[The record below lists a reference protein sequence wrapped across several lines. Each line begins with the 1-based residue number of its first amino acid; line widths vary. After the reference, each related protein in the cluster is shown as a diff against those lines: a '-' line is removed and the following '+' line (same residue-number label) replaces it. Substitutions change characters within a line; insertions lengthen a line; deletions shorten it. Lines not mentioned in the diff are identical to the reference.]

1 MKKPIAIL
9 LCFALLFAAAP
20 CVFAQEEAD
29 ETYETLQKMSFTEL
43 VDYMNAHP
51 PENDLDEI
59 TGYAFLLAARA
70 DEVSRETVEE
80 IILDPQNCYVLR
92 LTLMMLADDLSWP
105 LDADG
110 ITAMARDKTAD
121 ETLRSYALDWL
132 IEQDPVDRELFCG
145 IARDKTDPNSGWALK
160 LLYLYDEK
168 AARPIIDEVLAD
180 CSGGPLDSR
189 AGTALLYKGVD
200 LRNNGTPEE
209 INAFI
214 QFCDKL
220 LSNDLSADDRSV
232 VVLAIINVGTKE
244 SVSYSFSHFEEQ
256 SDYLAWAVIETD
268 DAVLYEMYDTAEN
281 PAAFA
286 AIMRRANHPL
296 RGDMDVDDRVTAED
310 ARLLLRQ
317 SVGLESK
324 SKDRE
329 WDINGDLR
337 LTPEDARL
345 ALRTAVGLIRPEFA
359 ELPRGKD
366 GLPVPHDPAPI
377 DDYILVSMTH
387 EYSFPDEP
395 YPPEYFHAEYVER
408 VETIFDYHEGGLVD
422 KEKFNRIETLYLTE
436 KGKEN
441 IDAFIDELNARE
453 DILCAERDYEYHMA
467 LT

>member
-1 MKKPIAIL
+1 MKKLLAVL

-20 CVFAQEEAD
+20 CAFAQEEDD
-29 ETYETLQKMSFTEL
+29 ETYEALQKMSFTEL
-43 VDYMNAHP
+43 VGYMNAYP

-59 TGYAFLLAARA
+59 TGYAFLLVARV
-70 DEVSRETVEE
+70 DEVPIETVEE

-110 ITAMARDKTAD
+110 ITALARDKTAD

-132 IEQDPVDRELFCG
+132 IEREPVDRELFCG
-145 IARDKTDPNSGWALK
+145 IARDENDPNSGWALK

-189 AGTALLYKGVD
+189 TGTALLYKGVD

-232 VVLAIINVGTKE
+232 VVLAIINAGTKE
-244 SVSYSFSHFEEQ
+244 SVSYIFSHFEEQ
-256 SDYLAWAVIETD
+256 SDYLAWVVIETD

-286 AIMRRANHPL
+286 ALMRRAHRPL
-296 RGDMDVDDRVTAED
+296 IGDLDDDGRVTSAD
-310 ARLLLRQ
+310 ARSILRRC
-317 SVGLESK
+317 VGLETISEE
-324 SKDRE
+324 DE
-329 WDINGDLR
+329 WDMDGDGR

-345 ALRTAVGLIRPEFA
+345 ALRTSVGLEKPAFFD
-359 ELPRGKD
+359 LPREKYE
-366 GLPVPHDPAPI
+366 PIPI

-387 EYSFPDEP
+387 ECSFPEEP
-395 YPPEYFHAEYVER
+395 YSPAYFHAEYVDR
-408 VETIFDYHEGGLVD
+408 VETISDYQEGALVN
-422 KEKFNRIETLYLTE
+422 KGAFIRVEKLYLTK
-436 KGKEN
+436 KGREH
-441 IDAFIDELNARE
+441 IDDFIAELNARE
-453 DILCAERDYEYHMA
+453 DILCAERDYEYPMGLA
-467 LT
+467 

>member
-1 MKKPIAIL
+1 MKKLFAVLI
-9 LCFALLFAAAP
+9 CFALLFAAAP
-20 CVFAQEEAD
+20 CAFAQEEDD
-29 ETYETLQKMSFTEL
+29 ETYEALQKMSFAEL
-43 VDYMNAHP
+43 VGYMNANP

-70 DEVSRETVEE
+70 DEVSCETIEE

-132 IEQDPVDRELFCG
+132 IEREPVDRELFCE
-145 IARDKTDPNSGWALK
+145 IARDETDPNSGWALK

-209 INAFI
+209 IDAFI

-232 VVLAIINVGTKE
+232 VVIAIVNVGTKE
-244 SVSYSFSHFEEQ
+244 SVSYIFSHFEEQ

-268 DAVLYEMYDTAEN
+268 NAVLYEMYDVAED

-286 AIMRRANHPL
+286 AIMRQSHHPL
-296 RGDMDVDDRVTAED
+296 QGDMDGDGRVTSAD
-310 ARLLLRQ
+310 ARSILRKC
-317 SVGLESK
+317 VGLEAVSEE
-324 SKDRE
+324 DE
-329 WDINGDLR
+329 WDLDGDDR
-337 LTPEDARL
+337 LSPEDARL
-345 ALRTAVGLIRPEFA
+345 ALRTSVQQENPVFYGLSREKNEPI
-359 ELPRGKD
+359 
-366 GLPVPHDPAPI
+366 PI
-377 DDYILVSMTH
+377 DDYILVGMTH
-387 EYSFPDEP
+387 EYSFPEEP
-395 YPPEYFHAEYVER
+395 YSTEYFHAEYVER
-408 VETIFDYHEGGLVD
+408 VETIFDYHEGDLVD

-453 DILCAERDYEYHMA
+453 DILCAERDYEYPMG